1 VNKLDFDMK
10 QITLNIKESY
20 YALFVQFLR
29 SLTYVEIEK
38 SDTLPLQPAEQDA
51 HERQKMIDY
60 ILAYQNDKPSFGDAA
75 EWQRHERQNT

>member
-1 VNKLDFDMK
+1 MK

-38 SDTLPLQPAEQDA
+38 SDALSVSATEQMPD
-51 HERQKMIDY
+51 ERQKMIDY
-60 ILAYQNDKPSFGDAA
+60 ILAYQNDNPSFGDAA
-75 EWQRHERQNT
+75 EWQRLERTDRVLPVNL

>member
-1 VNKLDFDMK
+1 MK

-38 SDTLPLQPAEQDA
+38 SDALSVPPTEQTPD
-51 HERQKMIDY
+51 ERQKMIDY
-60 ILAYQNDKPSFGDAA
+60 ILNYQNDTPSFGDAA
-75 EWQRHERQNT
+75 EWQRLERADRDLPFTL